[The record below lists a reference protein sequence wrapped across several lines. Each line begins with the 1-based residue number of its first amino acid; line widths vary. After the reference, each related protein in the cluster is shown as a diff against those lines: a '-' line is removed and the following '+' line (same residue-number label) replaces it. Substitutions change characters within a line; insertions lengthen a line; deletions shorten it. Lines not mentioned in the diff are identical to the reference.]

1 MRDIMEWDRTADEE
15 TLEKAAKALRSKNI
29 EVIIA
34 ENGNEA
40 KEKLLSMLKEGST
53 VMEVSSTTLKQIGAH
68 EAINESGRFVP
79 LNKEI
84 SKENDPAKSAEL
96 RRALPSPDYALG
108 SVHAVTEDGQMLIA
122 SASGSQMPSY
132 SFTAKKVILAVGTQ
146 KIVKNVDMGIKRIY
160 EHSLP
165 METERMMKAY
175 GIPSS
180 VNQILMIEK
189 GIPGRITVIFIKER
203 LGF

>member
-1 MRDIMEWDRTADEE
+1 MEA
-15 TLEKAAKALRSKNI
+15 
-29 EVIIA
+29 
-34 ENGNEA
+34 
-40 KEKLLSMLKEGST
+40 
-53 VMEVSSTTLKQIGAH
+53 SSTTLKQIGAH
-68 EAINESGRFVP
+68 EVINESGRFVP

-84 SKENDPAKSAEL
+84 SKENDSAKRAEL
-96 RRALPSPDYALG
+96 RRALPSPDYAVG

-122 SASGSQMPSY
+122 SASGSQLPSY
-132 SFTAKKVILAVGTQ
+132 SFTAKKVILAVGIQ
-146 KIVKNVDMGIKRIY
+146 KIVKNVDMGTRRIY

-180 VNQILMIEK
+180 VNQTLIMEK
-189 GIPGRITVIFIKER
+189 SIPGRITVIFIKER

>member
-1 MRDIMEWDRTADEE
+1 MDWYRLAEEE
-15 TLEKAAKALRSKNI
+15 TLEKTVNVLRSKNI
-29 EVIIA
+29 EVMVA

-40 KEKLLSMLKEGST
+40 KEKLLSMIKEGAT
-53 VMEVSSTTLKQIGAH
+53 VMEASSTTLKQIGAH
-68 EAINESGRFVP
+68 EIINESGRFVP

-84 SKENDPAKSAEL
+84 SKENDSAKRAEL
-96 RRALPSPDYALG
+96 RRALPSPDYAVG

-122 SASGSQMPSY
+122 SASGSQLPSY

-146 KIVKNVDMGIKRIY
+146 KIVKNIELGTRRIY

-175 GIPSS
+175 GIRST
-180 VNQILMIEK
+180 VNQILVIEK
-189 GIPGRITVIFIKER
+189 GIPGRITVIFIKEK

>member
-1 MRDIMEWDRTADEE
+1 MMDWDIIADKE
-15 TLEKAAKALRSKNI
+15 TLEKAANALRSKNI
-29 EVIIA
+29 EIIVA

-40 KEKLLSMLKEGST
+40 KEKLLSLIKDGST
-53 VMEVSSTTLKQIGAH
+53 VMEASSTTLKQIGVH

-84 SKENDPAKSAEL
+84 SKENDSAKRAEL
-96 RRALPSPDYALG
+96 RRALPSPDYAVG

-122 SASGSQMPSY
+122 SASGSQLPSY

-146 KIVKNVDMGIKRIY
+146 KIVKNIDLGIRRIY

-175 GIPSS
+175 RTSSS
-180 VNQILMIEK
+180 VNQILIVEK
-189 GIPGRITVIFIKER
+189 GIPGRITVIFIKEK

>member
-1 MRDIMEWDRTADEE
+1 MMDWDIIADKE
-15 TLEKAAKALRSKNI
+15 TLEKAANALRSKNI
-29 EVIIA
+29 EVIVA

-40 KEKLLSMLKEGST
+40 KEKLLSLIKDGSM
-53 VMEVSSTTLKQIGAH
+53 VMEASSTTLKQIGVH

-84 SKENDPAKSAEL
+84 SKENDSAKRAEL
-96 RRALPSPDYALG
+96 RRALPSPDYAVG

-122 SASGSQMPSY
+122 SASGSQLPSY

-146 KIVKNVDMGIKRIY
+146 KIVKNIDLGIRRIY

-175 GIPSS
+175 RTSSS
-180 VNQILMIEK
+180 VNQILIVEK
-189 GIPGRITVIFIKER
+189 GIPGRITVIFIKEK

>member
-1 MRDIMEWDRTADEE
+1 MDWYRLAEEE
-15 TLEKAAKALRSKNI
+15 TLEKTVNALRSKNI
-29 EVIIA
+29 EVMVA

-40 KEKLLSMLKEGST
+40 KEKLLSMIKEGAT
-53 VMEVSSTTLKQIGAH
+53 VMEASSTTLKQIGAH
-68 EAINESGRFVP
+68 EIINESGRFVP

-84 SKENDPAKSAEL
+84 SKENDSAKRAEL
-96 RRALPSPDYALG
+96 RRSLPSPDYAVG

-122 SASGSQMPSY
+122 SASGSQLPSY

-146 KIVKNVDMGIKRIY
+146 KIVKNIELGTRRIY

-175 GIPSS
+175 GIRST
-180 VNQILMIEK
+180 VNQILVIEK
-189 GIPGRITVIFIKER
+189 GIPGRITVIFIKEK

>member
-1 MRDIMEWDRTADEE
+1 MDWDRIADEK
-15 TLEKAAKALRSKNI
+15 TLEKTVNALRSKNI
-29 EVIIA
+29 EVIVA

-40 KEKLLSMLKEGST
+40 KEKLLSMIKEGST
-53 VMEVSSTTLKQIGAH
+53 VMEASSTTLKQIGAH
-68 EAINESGRFVP
+68 EVINESGRFVP

-84 SKENDPAKSAEL
+84 SKENDSAKRAEL
-96 RRALPSPDYALG
+96 RRALPSPDYAVG

-122 SASGSQMPSY
+122 SASGSQLPSY
-132 SFTAKKVILAVGTQ
+132 SFTAKKVILAVGIQ
-146 KIVKNVDMGIKRIY
+146 KIVKNVDMGTRRIY

-180 VNQILMIEK
+180 VNQILIMEK
-189 GIPGRITVIFIKER
+189 SIPGRITVIFIKER

>member
-1 MRDIMEWDRTADEE
+1 MDWDIIADKE
-15 TLEKAAKALRSKNI
+15 TLEKTVNALRSKKI
-29 EVIIA
+29 DVIVVD
-34 ENGNEA
+34 NGNEA
-40 KEKLLSMLKEGST
+40 KEKLLSLIKVGST
-53 VMEVSSTTLKQIGAH
+53 VMEASSTTLKQIGAH
-68 EAINESGRFVP
+68 EIINESGRFVP

-84 SKENDPAKSAEL
+84 SKENDSAKRAEL
-96 RRALPSPDYALG
+96 RRALPSPDYAVG

-122 SASGSQMPSY
+122 SASGSQLPSY

-146 KIVKNVDMGIKRIY
+146 KIVKNIDLGIRRIY

-175 GIPSS
+175 GTSSS
-180 VNQILMIEK
+180 VNQILIIEK
-189 GIPGRITVIFIKER
+189 GIPGRITVIFIKEK

>member
-1 MRDIMEWDRTADEE
+1 MMDWDIIADKE
-15 TLEKAAKALRSKNI
+15 TLEKAANALRSKNI
-29 EVIIA
+29 EIIVA

-40 KEKLLSMLKEGST
+40 KEKLLSLIKDGST
-53 VMEVSSTTLKQIGAH
+53 VMEASSTTLKQIGVH

-84 SKENDPAKSAEL
+84 SKENDSAKRAEL
-96 RRALPSPDYALG
+96 RRALPSPDYAVG

-122 SASGSQMPSY
+122 SASGSQLPPY

-146 KIVKNVDMGIKRIY
+146 KIVKNIDLGIRRIY

-175 GIPSS
+175 GTSSS
-180 VNQILMIEK
+180 VNQILIIEK
-189 GIPGRITVIFIKER
+189 GIPGRITVIFIKEK

>member
-1 MRDIMEWDRTADEE
+1 MDWYRLAEEE
-15 TLEKAAKALRSKNI
+15 TLEKTVNALRSKNI
-29 EVIIA
+29 EVMVA

-40 KEKLLSMLKEGST
+40 KEKLLSMIKEGAT
-53 VMEVSSTTLKQIGAH
+53 VMEASSTTLKQIGAH
-68 EAINESGRFVP
+68 EIINESGRFVP

-84 SKENDPAKSAEL
+84 SKENDSAKRAEL
-96 RRALPSPDYALG
+96 RRALPSPDYAVG

-122 SASGSQMPSY
+122 SASGSQLPSY

-146 KIVKNVDMGIKRIY
+146 KIVKNIELGTRRIY

-165 METERMMKAY
+165 MGTERMMKAY
-175 GIPSS
+175 GIRST
-180 VNQILMIEK
+180 VNQILVIEK
-189 GIPGRITVIFIKER
+189 GIPGRITVIFIKEK

>member
-1 MRDIMEWDRTADEE
+1 MDWDIIADKE
-15 TLEKAAKALRSKNI
+15 TLEKTVNALRSKKI
-29 EVIIA
+29 DVIVVD
-34 ENGNEA
+34 NGNEA
-40 KEKLLSMLKEGST
+40 KEKLLSLIKVGST
-53 VMEVSSTTLKQIGAH
+53 VMEASSTTLKQIGAH
-68 EAINESGRFVP
+68 EIINESGRFVP

-84 SKENDPAKSAEL
+84 SKENDSAKRAEL
-96 RRALPSPDYALG
+96 RRALPSPDYAVG

-122 SASGSQMPSY
+122 SASGSQLPSY

-146 KIVKNVDMGIKRIY
+146 KIVKNIDLGIRRIY

-175 GIPSS
+175 GTSSS
-180 VNQILMIEK
+180 VNQILIIEK
-189 GIPGRITVIFIKER
+189 GIPGRITVIFVKER

>member
-1 MRDIMEWDRTADEE
+1 MMDWDIIADKE
-15 TLEKAAKALRSKNI
+15 TLEKAANALRSKNI
-29 EVIIA
+29 EVIVA

-40 KEKLLSMLKEGST
+40 KEKLLSLIKDGSM
-53 VMEVSSTTLKQIGAH
+53 VMEASSTTLKQIGVH

-84 SKENDPAKSAEL
+84 SKENDSAKRAEL
-96 RRALPSPDYALG
+96 RRALPSPDYAVG

-122 SASGSQMPSY
+122 SASGSQLPSY

-146 KIVKNVDMGIKRIY
+146 KIVKNIDLGIRRIY

-175 GIPSS
+175 GTSSS
-180 VNQILMIEK
+180 VNQILIIEK
-189 GIPGRITVIFIKER
+189 GIPGRITVIFIKEK

>member
-1 MRDIMEWDRTADEE
+1 MDWDKTADDE
-15 TLEKAAKALRSKNI
+15 TLERAAKALRSKNI
-29 EVIIA
+29 EVIVA

-40 KEKLLSMLKEGST
+40 REKLLSMIKEGST
-53 VMEVSSTTLKQIGAH
+53 VMEVSSTTLKQIGVH
-68 EAINESGRFVP
+68 DIINESGRFVP
-79 LNKEI
+79 LNKEV
-84 SKENDPAKSAEL
+84 SKESDSAKRAEL

-108 SVHAVTEDGQMLIA
+108 SVHAVTEDGQLLTA
-122 SASGSQMPSY
+122 TASGSQLPSY

-146 KIVKNVDMGIKRIY
+146 KIVKNVDQGIQRIY

-175 GIPSS
+175 SMPSS
-180 VNQILMIEK
+180 VNQILIIEK
-189 GIPGRITVIFIKER
+189 GIPGRMTLIFIKER

>member
-1 MRDIMEWDRTADEE
+1 MDWDRIADEK
-15 TLEKAAKALRSKNI
+15 TLEKTVSALRSKNI
-29 EVIIA
+29 EIIVA

-40 KEKLLSMLKEGST
+40 KEKLLSMIKEGST
-53 VMEVSSTTLKQIGAH
+53 VMEASSTTLKQIGAH
-68 EAINESGRFVP
+68 EVINESGRFVP

-84 SKENDPAKSAEL
+84 SKENDSAKRAEL
-96 RRALPSPDYALG
+96 RRALPSPDYAVG

-122 SASGSQMPSY
+122 SASGSQLPSY
-132 SFTAKKVILAVGTQ
+132 SFTAKKVILAVGIQ
-146 KIVKNVDMGIKRIY
+146 KIVKNVDMGTRRIY

-180 VNQILMIEK
+180 VNQILIMEK
-189 GIPGRITVIFIKER
+189 SIPGRITVIFIKER

>member
-1 MRDIMEWDRTADEE
+1 MEWDKVADEE
-15 TLEKAAKALRSKNI
+15 TLAKAAKALRLKNI

-40 KEKLLSMLKEGST
+40 KEKLLSMIKEGSAI
-53 VMEVSSTTLKQIGAH
+53 MEASSTTLKQIGAH
-68 EAINESGRFVP
+68 EVINESGRFVP
-79 LNKEI
+79 LNKEV
-84 SKENDPAKSAEL
+84 SKENDSAKRAEL
-96 RRALPSPDYALG
+96 RRSLPSPDYAVG

-122 SASGSQMPSY
+122 SASGSQLPSY
-132 SFTAKKVILAVGTQ
+132 AFTAKRVILAVGTQ
-146 KIVKNVDMGIKRIY
+146 KIVKNVDLGIKRIY

-165 METERMMKAY
+165 LETARMMKAY
-175 GIPSS
+175 GMPST

-189 GIPGRITVIFIKER
+189 GIQGRMTVIFIKEK

>member
-1 MRDIMEWDRTADEE
+1 MDWDRIADEK
-15 TLEKAAKALRSKNI
+15 TLEKTVNALRSKNI
-29 EVIIA
+29 EVIVA

-40 KEKLLSMLKEGST
+40 KEKLLSMIKEGST
-53 VMEVSSTTLKQIGAH
+53 VMEASSTTLKQIGAH
-68 EAINESGRFVP
+68 EVINESGRFVP

-84 SKENDPAKSAEL
+84 SKENDSAKRAEL
-96 RRALPSPDYALG
+96 RRALPSPDYAVG

-122 SASGSQMPSY
+122 SASGSQLPSY
-132 SFTAKKVILAVGTQ
+132 SFTAKKVILAVGIQ
-146 KIVKNVDMGIKRIY
+146 KIVKNVDMGTRRIY

-180 VNQILMIEK
+180 VNQILVMEK

>member
-1 MRDIMEWDRTADEE
+1 MDWDRIADEK
-15 TLEKAAKALRSKNI
+15 TLEKTVNALRSKNI
-29 EVIIA
+29 EVIVA

-40 KEKLLSMLKEGST
+40 KEKLLSMIKEGST
-53 VMEVSSTTLKQIGAH
+53 VMEASSTTLKQIGAH
-68 EAINESGRFVP
+68 EVINESGRFVP

-84 SKENDPAKSAEL
+84 SKENDSAKRAEL
-96 RRALPSPDYALG
+96 RRALPSPDYAVG

-122 SASGSQMPSY
+122 SASGSQLPSY
-132 SFTAKKVILAVGTQ
+132 SFTAKKVILAVGIQ
-146 KIVKNVDMGIKRIY
+146 KIVKNVDMGTRRIY

-175 GIPSS
+175 GIPST
-180 VNQILMIEK
+180 VNQTLVMEK

>member
-1 MRDIMEWDRTADEE
+1 MDWYRLAEEE
-15 TLEKAAKALRSKNI
+15 TLEKTVNALRSKNI
-29 EVIIA
+29 EVMVA

-40 KEKLLSMLKEGST
+40 KEKLLSMIKEGAT
-53 VMEVSSTTLKQIGAH
+53 VMEASSTTLKQIGAH
-68 EAINESGRFVP
+68 EIINESGRFVP

-84 SKENDPAKSAEL
+84 SKENDSAKRAEL
-96 RRALPSPDYALG
+96 RRALPSPDYAVG

-122 SASGSQMPSY
+122 SASGSQLPSY

-146 KIVKNVDMGIKRIY
+146 KIVKNIELGTRRIY

-175 GIPSS
+175 GIRST
-180 VNQILMIEK
+180 VNQILVIEK
-189 GIPGRITVIFIKER
+189 GIPGRITVIFIKEK